1 MPYHIETSSSGH
13 AFPKGKAIVVDDKG
27 RHYSNM
33 PIAIT
38 RAKAQMKALYI
49 NVKEKGK
56 KPVKKNS

>member
-1 MPYHIETSSSGH
+1 MPYHLVY
-13 AFPKGKAIVVDDKG
+13 APNGKATVEDDKG
-27 RHYSNM
+27 RYYSTM
-33 PIAIT
+33 PIAVT

>member
-13 AFPKGKAIVVDDKG
+13 AFPKGKGIVVDDKG

-38 RAKAQMKALYI
+38 RAKAQMKALHI
-49 NVKEKGK
+49 HVKEKSK
-56 KPVKKNS
+56 K